1 MNPSGP
7 PRDVDGAAPAAPVSL
22 GIPAYVSPVF
32 HPDEWAVLGRLD
44 PGSIV
49 VVNPDSGPSRDMA
62 SHYGDA
68 VRELRDLGVRV
79 YGYLTVSYGRRA
91 TRDIRGDVAAYHD
104 RLGVDGVFFD
114 QVPSTLDDLGPSL
127 RVADEFRPRGCA
139 VALNPGQPVMPSVAF
154 DAADQV
160 VTFEGTYD
168 DYVAMDLPRPAVG
181 SAEHWHLVHGVA
193 PEDVDAA
200 VLRAAASGAS
210 YVFASTGH
218 MPNPWTSMIT
228 ALSREAVR

>member
-7 PRDVDGAAPAAPVSL
+7 PRDVDGVAPVAL
-22 GIPAYVSPVF
+22 GVPAYVSPVF

-49 VVNPDSGPSRDMA
+49 VVNPDSGPSRDMT
-62 SHYGDA
+62 SHYGGP

-91 TRDIRGDVAAYHD
+91 TRDVRDDVAAYHD
-104 RLGVDGVFFD
+104 HLGVDGVFFD

-127 RVADEFRPRGCA
+127 RVADEFRSGDFA
-139 VALNPGQPVMPSVAF
+139 IAFNPGQPVMPSVAF
-154 DAADQV
+154 EAADQV
-160 VTFEGTYD
+160 VTFEGTYE
-168 DYVAMDLPRPAVG
+168 DYIAADLPFPHPA
-181 SAEHWHLVHGVA
+181 AEHWHLVYGVA
-193 PEDVDAA
+193 SDAVDAVTEQA
-200 VLRAAASGAS
+200 SVSGAS

-218 MPNPWTSMIT
+218 LPNPWISMIT
-228 ALSREAVR
+228 ALSREGVR